1 MAKLFTPH
9 PYQLDMQRHLIEQ
22 PRSALFAGMGMGKT
36 SSTLAALDLG
46 YLAGEVEGRTLVV
59 APLRVAQS
67 TWPDEVAKW
76 GFSNLSIS
84 PIVGNAAQRRK
95 ALHADANIF
104 TTNYDN
110 IPWLLEELTNEKWN
124 FATVIADESTRL
136 KGFRLRQGT
145 MRAKALGRVAHS
157 RVRRWHNL
165 TGTPAPNGLQDLWGQ
180 TWMLDAGARLGRS
193 YDAFTSRWFRPKR
206 SGYGVEPFDHSQAEI
221 EARIHDI
228 CLSLRAKDYFDLKDP
243 IVTPVF
249 TRLNRKNREMYEE
262 MEREFFTQI
271 EGRDVEAV
279 NAAAKTQKLL
289 QLASGAVY
297 VEPEVEGDE
306 NPRSKQWKEVHDD
319 KIQALES
326 IIAEASGMP
335 VLVAYHFRSDL
346 ARLLKHFQQ
355 GRELDKNPQTIRDW
369 NNGKIPLL
377 FAHPQS
383 AGHGLNL
390 QDGGNILVFFT
401 PWWDLEQYQQI
412 LERIGPVRQMQAGHD
427 RNVFVY
433 FIICED
439 TMDEVVM
446 ERREGKRGL
455 QDLLMERL
463 SKRKKR

>member
-1 MAKLFTPH
+1 MTRVFTPH
-9 PYQLDMQRHLIEQ
+9 PYQLDMQRHLLEQ

-36 SSTLAALDLG
+36 SSTLSALDLA
-46 YLAGEVEGRTLVV
+46 YLAGEVEGRALVV

-76 GFSNLSIS
+76 GFDNLSIS

-221 EARIHDI
+221 ETRIADI
-228 CLSLRAKDYFDLKDP
+228 CLSLQAKDYFDLKDP
-243 IVTPVF
+243 IVIPVT

-271 EGRDVEAV
+271 EGHDVEAV

-297 VEPEVEGDE
+297 VEPDVEGDE
-306 NPRSKQWKEVHDD
+306 NPRSKKWKEVHDD
-319 KIQALES
+319 KILALDS
-326 IIAEASGMP
+326 IVSEAGGMP

-346 ARLLKHFQQ
+346 HRLLRAFPQ
-355 GRELDKNPQTIRDW
+355 GRELDKNPQTIREW

-455 QDLLMERL
+455 QDLLMSRL
-463 SKRKKR
+463 TRRKK